1 MRRIIN
7 PWSHLQGYNCIGCSP
22 NNPIG
27 LHLEFY
33 EDGDDVYCQWKPSEN
48 HQGWLNTLH
57 GGIQGLMLDEIA
69 SWILFRKLQ
78 TTGVTSKMEVKYL
91 KPVSTLDDHVTL
103 RARIQ
108 KQMRNV
114 VFIEAELYN
123 AAGEMCTQANL
134 IYFSAV
140 KKLDKESGAFESCE
154 VENVDVD
161 MHDNTRPTK

>member
-1 MRRIIN
+1 MRRIKN
-7 PWSHLQGYNCIGCSP
+7 PWAHLQGYSCIGCSP

-33 EDGDDVYCQWKPSEN
+33 EDGNDVVCKWKPTPN

-57 GGIQGLMLDEIA
+57 GGIQGLMLDDIA
-69 SWILFRKLQ
+69 SLVLFLKLQ

-91 KPVSTLDDHVTL
+91 KPVSTLDDYVML

-114 VFIEAELYN
+114 VFIDAELYN
-123 AAGEMCTQANL
+123 AAGELCTNANL
-134 IYFSAV
+134 IYFSMV
-140 KKLDKESGAFESCE
+140 KKLDRETNAFVSCE
-154 VENVDVD
+154 VEGEEVLL
-161 MHDNTRPTK
+161 